1 MLTLVAFIAC
11 LAVLAG
17 VIYLAVAF
25 VIDLALRAIARLPAP
40 AQDRLLRTGERE
52 PVIH

>member
-17 VIYLAVAF
+17 VVYLAVAF